1 LLNREQ
7 LDRRMA
13 AWEMYYIEH
22 MATTT
27 IARHFKVSRQS
38 IPQLIVS
45 LGGELGDDDI
55 QRAMRDRGARQSRC
69 GPDAVREC
77 DVITPAHDSD
87 CARRVVGEE
96 NADDERAPGWSLR
109 AGGLSAMCAGGDVER
124 RKTVPGRL
132 PGRDREIPTAASMQ
146 W

>member
-1 LLNREQ
+1 VSELLNREQ

-38 IPQLIVS
+38 IRNWIVS

-55 QRAMRDRGARQSRC
+55 QRAMRDRVRANLAAGQMLC
-69 GPDAVREC
+69 REC
-77 DVITPAHDSD
+77 DVITPAHDSGL
-87 CARRVVGEE
+87 CPACRGEE
-96 NADDERAPGWSLR
+96 NADDERSAWLEFESGWLR
-109 AGGLSAMCAGGDVER
+109 RNLCVKRA
-124 RKTVPGRL
+124 
-132 PGRDREIPTAASMQ
+132 
-146 W
+146 